1 MAWGSIGSFAGLVFT
16 VSSWRV
22 LTPDNIS
29 GSTSSNWATHSVIG
43 GKVKSEYVSPG
54 LREYQFNITLSS
66 RLGVNPRKVFDALM
80 DLCEAGAVDYFII
93 NNRPVSQNPFML
105 EKVADEWGAVHRFWG
120 LTSGKLTLT
129 LKEYT

>member
-43 GKVKSEYVSPG
+43 GKDKSEYVSPG

-105 EKVADEWGAVHRFWG
+105 EKVADEWGVVHRFWR

>member
-43 GKVKSEYVSPG
+43 GKDKSEYVSPG

-66 RLGVNPRKVFDALM
+66 RLGVNPRKVFDPNGFVRSRSSRL
-80 DLCEAGAVDYFII
+80 LHHQQQAGFSKSVYA
-93 NNRPVSQNPFML
+93 
-105 EKVADEWGAVHRFWG
+105 
-120 LTSGKLTLT
+120 
-129 LKEYT
+129 